1 MPVKKFPRLLGAA
14 DKAPAED
21 AIPTV
26 PPLREY
32 TIDDLARA
40 AKTTVRNVRAYQ
52 DRKLIEPPER
62 RGRVG
67 IYTEAH
73 LGRLRLINQLLTRG
87 YTLASIQELFAGLE
101 QGHDLRQVLGL
112 ERAISSPW
120 SDAQPRTFSLPELVR
135 MYGLKFSPR
144 TLKKVIELGLLE
156 SDGLGFRAPNP
167 KIILAGAEL
176 SKAGLPFDDLLILV
190 EALRDNVEQ
199 VTDQIVQ
206 MVARMVDR
214 YEGRMPPPQD
224 VPKLANLIWQL
235 RPLANMA
242 VDAEVSRAFE
252 KSANKFLGERVAQ
265 IIEKR
270 LRGEVPEAG
279 STADRVPD

>member
-1 MPVKKFPRLLGAA
+1 MRVKKLLRTPRT
-14 DKAPAED
+14 APAE
-21 AIPTV
+21 AERPV
-26 PPLREY
+26 APMPREY
-32 TIDDLARA
+32 TIDNLARA

-67 IYTEAH
+67 IYTESH

-87 YTLASIQELFAGLE
+87 YTLASIQELFSGLE
-101 QGHDLRQVLGL
+101 QGHDLHQVLGL

-120 SDAQPRTFSLPELVR
+120 SDAQPRSFSVPELVR

-144 TLKKVIELGLLE
+144 TLRRVIELGLLE
-156 SDGLGFRAPNP
+156 PEGLGFRAPNP

-176 SKAGLPFDDLLILV
+176 SKAGLPFDDLLVLV
-190 EALRDNVEQ
+190 EALRENVER

-214 YEGRMPPPQD
+214 YEGRMPPPAD

-270 LRGEVPEAG
+270 LRGEAPD
-279 STADRVPD
+279 ADPAVEKAQD

>member
-1 MPVKKFPRLLGAA
+1 MPVKKIPRPEPRTADTPARPAA
-14 DKAPAED
+14 P
-21 AIPTV
+21 V
-26 PPLREY
+26 PREY
-32 TIDDLARA
+32 TIDELARA

-67 IYTEAH
+67 IYTETH

-101 QGHDLRQVLGL
+101 QGHDLHQVLGL

-120 SDAQPRTFSLPELVR
+120 SDAQPRSFSVAELVR
-135 MYGLKFSPR
+135 MYGFKFSPR
-144 TLKKVIELGLLE
+144 TVRKVIDLGLLE
-156 SDGLGFRAPNP
+156 PEGLGFRAPNP

-176 SKAGLPFDDLLILV
+176 SKAGMPFDDLLVLV
-190 EALRDNVEQ
+190 EALRENVER

-224 VPKLANLIWQL
+224 VPKLAHLIWQL

-252 KSANKFLGERVAQ
+252 KSANRFLGERVAQ
-265 IIEKR
+265 LLEKR
-270 LRGEVPEAG
+270 SRDGAASLDTIAEKVQ
-279 STADRVPD
+279 D

>member
-1 MPVKKFPRLLGAA
+1 M
-14 DKAPAED
+14 APKS
-21 AIPTV
+21 
-26 PPLREY
+26 REY
-32 TIDDLARA
+32 TIDELARA

-67 IYTEAH
+67 IYTETH
-73 LGRLRLINQLLTRG
+73 LGRLRLINQLLARG
-87 YTLASIQELFAGLE
+87 YTLASIQELFTGLE

-120 SDAQPRTFSLPELVR
+120 SDAQPRRFSVPELIGMFGFR
-135 MYGLKFSPR
+135 FTPG
-144 TLKKVIELGLLE
+144 TLRRVIDLGLLE
-156 SDGLGFRAPNP
+156 PEGLGFRAPNP
-167 KIILAGAEL
+167 KIILAGAAL
-176 SKAGLPFDDLLILV
+176 SKAGMPFDDLLVLV
-190 EALRDNVEQ
+190 EALRDNVER

-265 IIEKR
+265 LLEKR
-270 LRGEVPEAG
+270 RAKG
-279 STADRVPD
+279 

>member
-1 MPVKKFPRLLGAA
+1 MPVKNPLRSERLAA
-14 DKAPAED
+14 VEAGKPVAPT
-21 AIPTV
+21 P
-26 PPLREY
+26 REY
-32 TIDDLARA
+32 TIDELARA
-40 AKTTVRNVRAYQ
+40 ARTTVRNVRAYQ
-52 DRKLIEPPER
+52 DRRLIEPPER

-67 IYTEAH
+67 IYTETH

-87 YTLASIQELFAGLE
+87 YTLASIQELFTGLE
-101 QGHDLRQVLGL
+101 HGHDLHQVLGL

-120 SDAQPRTFSLPELVR
+120 SDAQPRSFSLPELVR

-144 TLKKVIELGLLE
+144 TLRKVIDLGLLE
-156 SDGLGFRAPNP
+156 PDGLGFRAPNP

-176 SKAGLPFDDLLILV
+176 TKAGMPFDDLLLLV
-190 EALRDNVEQ
+190 EALRENVER

-270 LRGEVPEAG
+270 RRGDAVGRDA
-279 STADRVPD
+279 TATKVQG

>member
-1 MPVKKFPRLLGAA
+1 MQVKRLLRPERPAA
-14 DKAPAED
+14 AEAERAAAPA
-21 AIPTV
+21 P
-26 PPLREY
+26 REY

-67 IYTEAH
+67 IYTETH

-87 YTLASIQELFAGLE
+87 YTLASIQELFSGLE
-101 QGHDLRQVLGL
+101 QGHDLHQVLGL

-144 TLKKVIELGLLE
+144 TLRRVIDLGLLE

-176 SKAGLPFDDLLILV
+176 SKAGLPFDDLLVLV
-190 EALRDNVEQ
+190 EALRDNVER

-214 YEGRMPPPQD
+214 YEGRMPPPAD

-270 LRGEVPEAG
+270 LRGEVPDADPAG
-279 STADRVPD
+279 EKVQD